1 MERYFLV
8 VVAGTVGGLLAQR
21 CNIPGGAVVGAMLF
35 SGITVL
41 FLPKGIVLPSS
52 VGTGIQI
59 ILGITLGVTVD
70 RSLLT
75 LGVKIFPLA
84 ILSTIILLAVAVCMA
99 FLASKLGLV
108 DFGTALFGFSPG
120 GMTGMAILAQ
130 SENHNGSFVAFFH
143 LVRIFT
149 LFLVIP
155 LLVKGVMYLQHKG
168 YL

>member
-1 MERYFLV
+1 MERYLLV
-8 VVAGTVGGLLAQR
+8 IAAGIGGGLLAQR
-21 CNIPGGAVVGAMLF
+21 CHVPGGAVVGAMLF
-35 SGITVL
+35 SGVMVL

-52 VGTGIQI
+52 VSTGIQI
-59 ILGITLGVTVD
+59 VLGITLGVTVD
-70 RSLLT
+70 RTLLA
-75 LGVKIFPLA
+75 LGLKILPLA
-84 ILSTIILLAVAVCMA
+84 ILSTIILLTAAVCMA

-155 LLVKGVMYLQHKG
+155 LLVKVVIYLQHKG

>member
-1 MERYFLV
+1 MERYLLV
-8 VVAGTVGGLLAQR
+8 IVLGTIGGFLAQR
-21 CNIPGGAVVGAMLF
+21 FHVPGGAVVGSMLF

-41 FLPKGIVLPSS
+41 FLPRGIVLPSS
-52 VGTGIQI
+52 VSTGIQI
-59 ILGITLGVTVD
+59 MLGITLGVTMD

-75 LGVKIFPLA
+75 LGLKIMPMA
-84 ILSTIILLAVAVCMA
+84 ILSTIVLLTVAVCMA
-99 FLASKLGLV
+99 FLANKLGLV

-155 LLVKGVMYLQHKG
+155 LLVKVVIYLQNKG
-168 YL
+168 IL

>member
-1 MERYFLV
+1 MERYLLV

-21 CNIPGGAVVGAMLF
+21 CHIPGGAVVGAMLF

-155 LLVKGVMYLQHKG
+155 LLVKVVMYLQHKG